1 LSQSL
6 IDPVVRADRFIDTFD
21 HLFAGAGSAL
31 SDDKNEARPVI
42 QFLLNQALKTE
53 QALDPNLT
61 VLNYLRDRLHRC
73 GTKEGCASGDCG
85 ACTVVVSELTT
96 DAMGQEQLRYRSLN
110 SCLTFVASLH
120 GKQLISVEDLKH
132 QGQLHS
138 VQQAMVD
145 CHGSQCGFCTPGFV
159 MSLFALQKN
168 SAEPASSETR
178 HAQAHE
184 ALAGNLCRCTGY
196 RPILAAAGQCCD
208 RPPSDAFDALTA
220 QTIARLR
227 AIAPAQTGELNDGH
241 KRCLVPLTLN
251 DLADLYQTYPEARL
265 LAGGTDLALEVT
277 QFHRTLPVMIYVG
290 NVAEMKKVEHFEDRI
305 EIGAA
310 AVLTDCYAAL
320 SHEYPDFGGLLHRFA
335 SLQIR
340 NQGTL
345 GGNIGN
351 ASPIGDAPPLLIA
364 LGAQIVLRKGAH
376 RRTLALE
383 DFFID
388 YRVTARQES
397 EFIERIIVPRAN
409 PRQAFRAYKVSK
421 RLDDDISAVCAAF
434 RVQVENGMVVDARAA
449 FGGMAAIPKR
459 AARCEQALAG
469 QPWTEATLER
479 ACAALA
485 EDFTPLTD
493 FRASKEYRLL
503 SAQNLLRKYFIEVQ
517 TPHIQ
522 TRVTAYV

>member
-1 LSQSL
+1 M
-6 IDPVVRADRFIDTFD
+6 
-21 HLFAGAGSAL
+21 
-31 SDDKNEARPVI
+31 I
-42 QFLLNQALKTE
+42 QFLLNQELRSE
-53 QALDPNLT
+53 HALDPNLT
-61 VLNYLRDRLHRC
+61 VLNYLREHVGKS

-85 ACTVVVSELTT
+85 ACTVVVGELHT
-96 DAMGQEQLRYRSLN
+96 DDQGTEQIRYRSLN
-110 SCLTFVASLH
+110 SCLTFVSSLH

-138 VQQAMVD
+138 VQQAMVE

-168 SAEPASSETR
+168 SDAPDSHR
-178 HAQAHE
+178 AHE

-196 RPILAAAGQCCD
+196 RPILAAAEQACCNKPQD
-208 RPPSDAFDALTA
+208 QFDCREAD
-220 QTIARLR
+220 TIARLKS
-227 AIAPAQTGELNDGH
+227 IAPTQTGELNSGD
-241 KRCLVPLTLN
+241 KRCLVPLTVA
-251 DLADLYQTYPEARL
+251 DLADLYDAYPQARL

-290 NVAEMKKVEHFEDRI
+290 NIEDMKRIEHFDDRL

-310 AVLTDCYAAL
+310 TVLSDCYTAL
-320 SHEYPDFGGLLHRFA
+320 HHEYPDFGELLQRFA

-351 ASPIGDAPPLLIA
+351 ASPIGDSPPLLIA
-364 LGAQIVLRKGAH
+364 LGAQIVLCKGNT

-383 DFFID
+383 DYFID
-388 YRVTARQES
+388 YRVTARQDS
-397 EFIERIIVPRAN
+397 EFIEKIIVPKGHAL
-409 PRQAFRAYKVSK
+409 FRAYKVSK

-434 RVQVENGMVVDARAA
+434 NLNIDNGVISAARVA
-449 FGGMAAIPKR
+449 FGGMAATPKR
-459 AARCEQALAG
+459 AKSCEAALVGAI
-469 QPWTEATLER
+469 WNSATVEK

-485 EDFTPLTD
+485 QDFTPLSD

-503 SAQNLLRKYFIEVQ
+503 SAQNLLRKYFIELQ
-517 TPHIQ
+517 TPHIE

>member
-1 LSQSL
+1 L
-6 IDPVVRADRFIDTFD
+6 
-21 HLFAGAGSAL
+21 
-31 SDDKNEARPVI
+31 I
-42 QFLLNQALKTE
+42 QFLLNRELRTE
-53 QALDPNLT
+53 HALDPNVT
-61 VLNYLRDRLHRC
+61 VLQYLREHVGKP

-85 ACTVVVSELTT
+85 ACTVVVGEL
-96 DAMGQEQLRYRSLN
+96 DGECVRYRTLN
-110 SCLTFVASLH
+110 SCLTFVSALH

-159 MSLFALQKN
+159 MSLFALQKSSN
-168 SAEPASSETR
+168 GFDKAETM
-178 HAQAHE
+178 E

-196 RPILAAAGQCCD
+196 RPIVDAAEQACCQKQPD
-208 RPPSDAFDALTA
+208 QFDVFEADTVAQLKTITPRETA
-220 QTIARLR
+220 
-227 AIAPAQTGELNDGH
+227 ELNSGD
-241 KRCLVPLTLN
+241 KRCLLPLTVA
-251 DLADLYQTYPEARL
+251 DLADLYAANPEARL

-277 QFHRTLPVMIYVG
+277 QFHRELPVMIYVG
-290 NVAEMKKVEHFEDRI
+290 HIESMKRVEVSAEHI

-310 AVLTDCYAAL
+310 TALSDCYAVLA
-320 SHEYPDFGGLLHRFA
+320 EDYPDFGELLHRFA

-364 LGAQIVLRKGAH
+364 LGAQIVLRKGNDT
-376 RRTLALE
+376 RRLALE
-383 DFFID
+383 DYFLD
-388 YRVTARQES
+388 YKVTARQEA
-397 EFIERIIVPRAN
+397 EFIEKILVPRAQHN
-409 PRQAFRAYKVSK
+409 QAFRAYKVSK

-434 RVQVENGMVVDARAA
+434 NLRIEDGVVQDARIA

-459 AARCEQALAG
+459 AAACEAALQGAA
-469 QPWTEATLER
+469 WSSEAIER
-479 ACAALA
+479 ACTALA
-485 EDFTPLTD
+485 EDFTPLSD

-503 SAQNLLRKYFIEVQ
+503 IAQNLLRKFFLELQAPEVE
-517 TPHIQ
+517 

>member
-1 LSQSL
+1 M
-6 IDPVVRADRFIDTFD
+6 
-21 HLFAGAGSAL
+21 
-31 SDDKNEARPVI
+31 I
-42 QFLLNQALKTE
+42 QFLLNQELRSE
-53 QALDPNLT
+53 HALDPNLT
-61 VLNYLRDRLHRC
+61 VLNYLREHLGKP

-85 ACTVVVSELTT
+85 ACTVVVGELHT
-96 DAMGQEQLRYRSLN
+96 DDSGTERIRYRSLN
-110 SCLTFVASLH
+110 SCLTFVSSLH

-138 VQQAMVD
+138 VQKAMVE

-168 SAEPASSETR
+168 SEAPDS
-178 HAQAHE
+178 HKAHE

-196 RPILAAAGQCCD
+196 RPILAAAEQACCNKPAD
-208 RPPSDAFDALTA
+208 QFDAREA
-220 QTIARLR
+220 QTIARLK
-227 AIAPAQTGELNDGH
+227 AIAPTETGELNSGD
-241 KRCLVPLTLN
+241 KRCLVPLTVA
-251 DLADLYQTYPEARL
+251 DLAELYGSHPEARL

-277 QFHRTLPVMIYVG
+277 QFHRPLPVMIYVG
-290 NVAEMKKVEHFEDRI
+290 NVAELKRVETFDDRL

-310 AVLTDCYAAL
+310 TPLSDCYAAL
-320 SHEYPDFGGLLHRFA
+320 KAEYPDFGELLQRFA

-351 ASPIGDAPPLLIA
+351 ASPIGDSPPLLIA
-364 LGAQIVLRKGAH
+364 LNAQLVLRKGSGS
-376 RRTLALE
+376 RTLALE
-383 DFFID
+383 DYFID

-397 EFIERIIVPRAN
+397 EFIEKIIVPRASAEQ
-409 PRQAFRAYKVSK
+409 RFRAYKVSK

-434 RVQVENGMVVDARAA
+434 NLQIENGVVADARIA

-459 AARCEQALAG
+459 ARACEAALVGAAWNLAG
-469 QPWTEATLER
+469 IER
-479 ACAALA
+479 ACRALA
-485 EDFTPLTD
+485 EDFTPLSD

-503 SAQNLLRKYFIEVQ
+503 SAQNLLRKYFIELQ
-517 TPHIQ
+517 TPHIE